1 MRLPLAAILLLVA
14 CGSTPGDTTSGS
26 SGSAEA
32 SSTGLDSTGPDSSGG
47 STDADEAASSGTSS
61 TSTASSGEGSGGG
74 DGDSGEPAAACFGDP
89 CTDLCGPGLT
99 CLPHPKTGERMCVA
113 PCVATTCNVEP
124 VSCGVF
130 VPHVPLATG
139 RGVGVVT
146 GCFPSTCDVL
156 ADCPAGS
163 VECDAGLCY

>member
-1 MRLPLAAILLLVA
+1 MHSYTRLALSLLLVA
-14 CGSTPGDTTSGS
+14 ACDMPDTGTTGTADASTSTAAGS
-26 SGSAEA
+26 SSECGD
-32 SSTGLDSTGPDSSGG
+32 SSTAAAA
-47 STDADEAASSGTSS
+47 DADAGSSS
-61 TSTASSGEGSGGG
+61 TSDASSGEGSGSG

-113 PCVATTCNVEP
+113 PCVAATCNVEP

-130 VPHVPLATG
+130 VPHVPLATCL
-139 RGVGVVT
+139 GVGVVT

>member
-1 MRLPLAAILLLVA
+1 MHSYTHLALSLLLLVA
-14 CGSTPGDTTSGS
+14 ACDMPGTGTTS
-26 SGSAEA
+26 
-32 SSTGLDSTGPDSSGG
+32 T
-47 STDADEAASSGTSS
+47 TDAS
-61 TSTASSGEGSGGG
+61 TSTAAGSSSDGGDSSTTAADADADSSSTSNATSGEGSGSG
-74 DGDSGEPAAACFGDP
+74 DGDSGEPSPACFGDP

-130 VPHVPLATG
+130 VPHVPLATCL
-139 RGVGVVT
+139 GVGVVT
-146 GCFPSTCDVL
+146 GCFPSMCDVL